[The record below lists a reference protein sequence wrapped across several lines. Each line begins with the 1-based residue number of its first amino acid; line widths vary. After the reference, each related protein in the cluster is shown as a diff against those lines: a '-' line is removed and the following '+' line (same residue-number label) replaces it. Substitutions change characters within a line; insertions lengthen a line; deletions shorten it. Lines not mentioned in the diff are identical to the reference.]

1 MKLRSNRMFSK
12 ILIFTVVCFLSLQV
26 TAQEITKDL
35 GNFREVKTFN
45 GIEVVIVPS
54 TKNRIE
60 ITGHSKEKVKFEIV
74 QDRLEIRLSLDNIWS
89 DDNTLIK
96 VYGNAVETIDANEGS
111 IVKTDG
117 TLEGKMIILRAQ
129 EGASVFAEVK
139 AESLKSKA
147 ISGGNITAE
156 GKADNQEAEVNTG
169 GHFYGKGLKTKE
181 AVVSVSTAG
190 KAEVYVTKYCKATA
204 TLGGTIRIFGNPGEI
219 DTKTSL
225 GGKIL

>member
-1 MKLRSNRMFSK
+1 MKLRTNRMISK
-12 ILIFTVVCFLSLQV
+12 SLLFTVFCFFTLQV

-35 GNFREVKTFN
+35 LNFREVKTFN
-45 GIEVVIVPS
+45 GIEVIIVPS
-54 TKNRIE
+54 NKNRIE

-74 QDRLEIRLSLDNIWS
+74 QDRLEIRLTLDNIWS

-139 AESLKSKA
+139 AESVKSKA

-169 GHFYGKGLKTKE
+169 GQFYGNDLKTKE
-181 AVVSVSTAG
+181 TVVSVSTAG
-190 KAEVYVTKYCKATA
+190 KAEVYASKYCKATA
-204 TLGGTIRIFGNPGEI
+204 TLGGTIKVFGNPGKI

-225 GGKIL
+225 GGRIL

>member
-1 MKLRSNRMFSK
+1 MKLKSNQMFSK
-12 ILIFTVVCFLSLQV
+12 ILVFSLICFLSIQV

-35 GNFREVKTFN
+35 RNFREVKTFN

-54 TKNRIE
+54 NENRIE

-89 DDNTLIK
+89 EDNTLIK
-96 VYGNAVETIDANEGS
+96 VYGKAIETIDANEGS

-117 TLEGKMIILRAQ
+117 TLEGRMIILRAQ
-129 EGASVFAEVK
+129 EGASVFAEVR
-139 AESLKSKA
+139 AESVKSKA

-156 GKADNQEAEVNTG
+156 GKAENQEAEVNTG
-169 GHFYGKGLKTKE
+169 GHFYGRGLKTKE
-181 AVVSVSTAG
+181 AIASVSTAG
-190 KAEVYVTKYCKATA
+190 KAEVYASKYCKATA
-204 TLGGTIRIFGNPGEI
+204 TLGGIIKIFGNPGEI
-219 DTKTSL
+219 DKKTSL